1 MNFFILS
8 LFPELI
14 ESSTDFSI
22 LKRAKEKEIIKVIPI
37 NIRDFAA
44 NKHKTTDL
52 PPYGGGAG
60 MVLKPEPI
68 FAAVKEIFRK
78 YKLNKENTKTI
89 LLSASG
95 ELFTQEEA
103 MKLAKIQNII
113 LICGHYEGVDER
125 VAKYLSD
132 KELSIGNYVLSG
144 GEYPALVITDAV
156 SRLIPNVLENESSK
170 NEESFSSNLLEY
182 PQYTRP
188 KDFKGKKVPEILLSG
203 DHNKIISWRKKESI
217 KKTLKN
223 RPDITVQ

>member
-1 MNFFILS
+1 MKI
-8 LFPELI
+8 LI
-14 ESSTDFSI
+14 EYIAKNISKNPKDIEIEEAKEENSI
-22 LKRAKEKEIIKVIPI
+22 RYLIKRAKEKEIIKVIPI

-113 LICGHYEGVDER
+113 LICGHYEG
-125 VAKYLSD
+125 
-132 KELSIGNYVLSG
+132 
-144 GEYPALVITDAV
+144 
-156 SRLIPNVLENESSK
+156 
-170 NEESFSSNLLEY
+170 
-182 PQYTRP
+182 
-188 KDFKGKKVPEILLSG
+188 
-203 DHNKIISWRKKESI
+203 
-217 KKTLKN
+217 
-223 RPDITVQ
+223 